1 MGVDAM
7 LDKSA
12 PSRTEIA
19 ISITDHGIG
28 ISPSELKDIF
38 EPFYRSPGVLAA
50 QIHGSGL
57 GLAVARQVANAMGGR
72 ISVVSEVG
80 VGSVFTLHL
89 RTADKLNPQTMDEM
103 QRVLESS

>member
-1 MGVDAM
+1 MGVDAK
-7 LDKSA
+7 LDESV
-12 PSRTEIA
+12 PSGTEVA

-57 GLAVARQVANAMGGR
+57 GLSVARQVANAMGGG
-72 ISVVSEVG
+72 ISVLSEVG

-89 RTADKLNPQTMDEM
+89 RTADKFNPQTMDEM
-103 QRVLESS
+103 RQVLASS